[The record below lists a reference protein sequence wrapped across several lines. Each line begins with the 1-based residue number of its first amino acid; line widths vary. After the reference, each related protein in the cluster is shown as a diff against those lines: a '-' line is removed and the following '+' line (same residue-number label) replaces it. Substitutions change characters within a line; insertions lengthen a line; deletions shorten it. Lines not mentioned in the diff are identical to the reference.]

1 MTSLCLTP
9 GVLLGTVTGIMRLM
23 CWSDACAVCADF
35 ERQTG
40 CFPGPE
46 DLGFLA
52 QQARILAAEAR
63 ADAAVDGDVANSG
76 KAARDLV
83 SGDVMPEEALREY
96 VLGTAELPPVNA
108 VLGGVLANEIL
119 KAVSHK
125 GEPINNFFF
134 FSLADNVG
142 LVETLGQA

>member
-1 MTSLCLTP
+1 MHLP
-9 GVLLGTVTGIMRLM
+9 
-23 CWSDACAVCADF
+23 AVCADF
-35 ERQTG
+35 ERQKG
-40 CFPGPE
+40 RFPGPG

-63 ADAAVDGDVANSG
+63 ADAAVDGAKSG
-76 KAARDLV
+76 APPPPPPRDLV
-83 SGDVMPEEALREY
+83 TEDVMPEEALAEF
-96 VLGTAELPPVNA
+96 VLGVAELPPVNA
-108 VLGGVLANEIL
+108 VLGGVLANEML

-142 LVETLGQA
+142 LVETLGDA